1 MAFDINN
8 FVIDRVLRGT
18 MTSTHDGSL
27 MYSINQIE
35 EPSLNCSADEVTA
48 VDALGSTIQTFQR
61 AKNATFSG
69 TNSLF
74 DLGLLAIQM
83 GSEKKVASTE
93 KKIISPIFETI
104 DIGNP
109 ADDITLKKTPISPIT
124 EIFELRGD
132 STLGK
137 KYTLG
142 AAASAENF
150 AYDEAT
156 NKISLPTGIAAG
168 SQIFVM
174 YEFESD
180 AAVAVVNSAVN
191 FPRAGKFIMEV
202 LGCDVCDPT
211 MLIYAYLIFPNAK
224 LDNNV
229 EINLTTDGKHPFSIK
244 AQQAYC
250 DKEKRLFSIIVPQLD

>member
-1 MAFDINN
+1 MAFDVNN

-35 EPSLNCSADEVTA
+35 EPSLNCTADEVTA

-74 DLGLLAIQM
+74 DLDLLAIQM
-83 GSEKKVASTE
+83 GTKKKVADTN

-104 DIGNP
+104 DIAK
-109 ADDITLKKTPISPIT
+109 ADEPVVLKKTPIQPIT
-124 EIFELRGD
+124 ELFELRGD

-137 KYTLG
+137 KYTVA
-142 AAASAENF
+142 AAASGENF

-156 NKISLPTGIAAG
+156 NAISLPTGIVAG

-174 YEFESD
+174 YEYETE
-180 AAVAVVNSAVN
+180 AAVEVVNSAIN

-202 LGCDVCDPT
+202 LGCDVCDPST
-211 MLIYAYLIFPNAK
+211 LIYAYLIFPNAK

-229 EINLTTDGKHPFSIK
+229 DINLTTDGKHPFSIK

-250 DKEKRLFSIIVPQLD
+250 DKEKRLFSIVVPELN

>member
-1 MAFDINN
+1 MTFDINN
-8 FVIDRVLRGT
+8 FVIDRVIRGT
-18 MTSTHDGSL
+18 MTSTSDGSL

-69 TNSLF
+69 SNSLF
-74 DLGLLAIQM
+74 DLSLLAIQM
-83 GSEKKVASTE
+83 GTEKKVATAD
-93 KKIISPIFETI
+93 KKIVSPIFETI
-104 DIGNP
+104 DIEKP
-109 ADDITLKKTPISPIT
+109 DEPIKLKKTPMEPIT
-124 EIFELRGD
+124 AIYELRGD
-132 STLGK
+132 STLGRK
-137 KYTLG
+137 FTVS

-150 AYDEAT
+150 TYDEAT
-156 NKISLPTGIAAG
+156 NAITLPTGITAG

-180 AAVAVVNSAVN
+180 AAVEVVNSAVQ

-211 MLIYAYLIFPNAK
+211 TLIYAYMIFPNAK

-250 DKEKRLFSIIVPQLD
+250 DKEKRLFSIVVPQLD